1 MNELVNISSLI
12 YEIRGQKVMLD
23 FDLARMYGVET
34 KQLNQSV
41 KRNKERFPI
50 DFMFQLN
57 QDEFDNLRSQF
68 VTAKLL
74 SKTRTLPHAFTENGV
89 AMLRNAT
96 NHAPL

>member
-1 MNELVNISSLI
+1 
-12 YEIRGQKVMLD
+12 MLD

-57 QDEFDNLRSQF
+57 QDEFDNLRSQI

-89 AMLRNAT
+89 AMLSTGHRDRGIGTGSSVHRLNFAT
-96 NHAPL
+96 L

>member
-1 MNELVNISSLI
+1 MSPPLTFLPQKFGGFVLSSYICSVNELTNISSLI

-57 QDEFDNLRSQF
+57 QDEFNNSSF
-68 VTAKLL
+68 G
-74 SKTRTLPHAFTENGV
+74 SKV
-89 AMLRNAT
+89 I
-96 NHAPL
+96 